1 MPMSTMEQVKALREK
16 TGGGIVEV
24 KKALDEAGGDE
35 AKAIEI
41 LKKRGE
47 AKAMKKTDRT
57 AGEGI
62 VVSYIHSNQRVGTL
76 LTLLSETD
84 FVARNDEFQELAKDL
99 AMHVTAMAPQYVRPE
114 DVPAELVAKERVIW
128 EEQVSAEGKP
138 AEIAEKILLGKEKK
152 FREELALLSQP
163 FVKDP
168 SKTVQALITESI
180 HRIGENIQ
188 VGSFTRFEV

>member
-1 MPMSTMEQVKALREK
+1 MSTMEQVKALREK

-24 KKALDEAGGDE
+24 KKALDEANGDE
-35 AKAIEI
+35 TKAIEI

-47 AKAMKKTDRT
+47 AKALKKTGRT

-84 FVARNDEFQELAKDL
+84 FVARNSEFQELAHDL
-99 AMHVTAMAPQYVRPE
+99 AMHVTAMAPRYIRPE
-114 DVPAELVAKERVIW
+114 DVPTELVVDERRIW
-128 EEQVSAEGKP
+128 EEQVLAEGKS
-138 AEIAEKILLGKEKK
+138 AEIADKILLGKEKK
-152 FREELALLSQP
+152 FREELALLTQP

-168 SKTVQALITESI
+168 SKTVQALITEKI

-188 VGSFTRFEV
+188 VGSFTRFEI

>member
-1 MPMSTMEQVKALREK
+1 MEQVKALREK

-24 KKALDEAGGDE
+24 KKALDEANGDE
-35 AKAIEI
+35 SKAIEI

-47 AKAMKKTDRT
+47 AKALKKTDRT

-84 FVARNDEFQELAKDL
+84 FVARNSEFQELAHDL
-99 AMHVTAMAPQYVRPE
+99 AMHVTAMAPRYVRPE
-114 DVPAELVAKERVIW
+114 DVPAELVASERKIW
-128 EEQVSAEGKP
+128 EEQVAAEGKP
-138 AEIAEKILLGKEKK
+138 AEIAEKILIGKEKK
-152 FREELALLSQP
+152 FREELALLTQP

-168 SKTVQALITESI
+168 TKTVQALITENI

-188 VGSFTRFEV
+188 VGSFTRFEI

>member
-1 MPMSTMEQVKALREK
+1 MSTMEQVKALREK

-24 KKALDEAGGDE
+24 KKALDEANGDE

-47 AKAMKKTDRT
+47 AKALKKTDRA

-84 FVARNDEFQELAKDL
+84 FVARNSEFQELAHDL
-99 AMHVTAMAPQYVRPE
+99 AMHVTAMAPRYVRPE
-114 DVPAELVAKERVIW
+114 DVPAELVASERKIW
-128 EEQVSAEGKP
+128 EEQVAAEGKP
-138 AEIAEKILLGKEKK
+138 AEIADKILVGKEKK
-152 FREELALLSQP
+152 FREELALLTQP

-168 SKTVQALITESI
+168 TKTVQALITESI

-188 VGSFTRFEV
+188 VGSFTRFEI

>member
-1 MPMSTMEQVKALREK
+1 MSTMEQVKALREK

-24 KKALDEAGGDE
+24 KKALDEANGDE
-35 AKAIEI
+35 ARAIEI

-47 AKAMKKTDRT
+47 AKALKKTDRT

-62 VVSYIHSNQRVGTL
+62 VASYIHSNQRVGTL
-76 LTLLSETD
+76 LTLLCETD
-84 FVARNDEFQELAKDL
+84 FVGRNEEFQELARDL
-99 AMHVTAMAPQYVRPE
+99 AMHVTAMAPRYVRPE
-114 DVPAELVAKERVIW
+114 DVPAELVLGERRIW
-128 EEQVSAEGKP
+128 EEQVAAEGKP

-152 FREELALLSQP
+152 FREDLALLTQP

-168 SKTVQALITESI
+168 SKTVQALITEKI

-188 VGSFTRFEV
+188 VGSFTRFEI

>member
-1 MPMSTMEQVKALREK
+1 MSTMEQVKQLREK

-24 KKALDEAGGDE
+24 KKALDEAQGDE

-47 AKAMKKTDRT
+47 AKALKKAERT

-62 VVSYIHSNQRVGTL
+62 VVSYIHSNNRVGAL
-76 LTLLSETD
+76 LTLLCETD
-84 FVARNDEFQELAKDL
+84 FVARNPEFQELGRDL

-114 DVPAELVAKERVIW
+114 DIPAELVAKERVIW
-128 EEQVSAEGKP
+128 EEQVKSEGKP
-138 AEIAEKILLGKEKK
+138 AVIAEKILAGKEKK
-152 FREELALLSQP
+152 FREDLALLTQP

-168 SKTVQALITESI
+168 TQTVQALITEKI

-188 VGSFTRFEV
+188 VAGFTRSEI

>member
-1 MPMSTMEQVKALREK
+1 MSTMEQVKALREK

-24 KKALDEAGGDE
+24 KKALDEANGDE

-47 AKAMKKTDRT
+47 AKALKKTDRT

-84 FVARNDEFQELAKDL
+84 FVARNSEFQELAHDL
-99 AMHVTAMAPQYVRPE
+99 AMHVTAMAPRYVRPE
-114 DVPAELVAKERVIW
+114 DVPAELIASERKIW
-128 EEQVSAEGKP
+128 EEQVAAEGKP
-138 AEIAEKILLGKEKK
+138 AEIAEKILIGKEKK
-152 FREELALLSQP
+152 FREELALLTQP

-168 SKTVQALITESI
+168 TKTVQALITENI

-188 VGSFTRFEV
+188 VGSFTRFEI

>member
-1 MPMSTMEQVKALREK
+1 MSTMEQVKALREK

-24 KKALDEAGGDE
+24 KKALDEANGDE
-35 AKAIEI
+35 TKAIEI

-47 AKAMKKTDRT
+47 AKALKKTDRA

-62 VVSYIHSNQRVGTL
+62 VVSYIHSNQRVGAL

-84 FVARNDEFQELAKDL
+84 FVARNSEFQELAHDL
-99 AMHVTAMAPQYVRPE
+99 AMHVTAMAPHYIRPE
-114 DVPAELVAKERVIW
+114 DVPAELVADERAIW
-128 EEQVSAEGKP
+128 EEQVAAEGKP
-138 AEIAEKILLGKEKK
+138 AEIADKILLGKEKK
-152 FREELALLSQP
+152 FRDELALLTQP

-168 SKTVQALITESI
+168 TKTVQALITEKI

-188 VGSFTRFEV
+188 VGSFTRFEI

>member
-1 MPMSTMEQVKALREK
+1 MEQVKALREK

-24 KKALDEAGGDE
+24 KKALDEANGDE

-47 AKAMKKTDRT
+47 AKALKKTDRT

-76 LTLLSETD
+76 LTLLCETD
-84 FVARNDEFQELAKDL
+84 FVGRNEEFQELAHDL
-99 AMHVTAMAPQYVRPE
+99 AMHVTAMAPRYVSPE
-114 DVPAELVAKERVIW
+114 DVPADLVASERKIW
-128 EEQVSAEGKP
+128 EEQVAAEGKP
-138 AEIAEKILLGKEKK
+138 AEIAEKILAGKEKK
-152 FREELALLSQP
+152 FREELALLTQP
-163 FVKDP
+163 FVKD
-168 SKTVQALITESI
+168 STKTVQALITEKI
-180 HRIGENIQ
+180 HRIGEKIQ

>member
-1 MPMSTMEQVKALREK
+1 MSTMEQVKALREK

-24 KKALDEAGGDE
+24 KKALDEANGDE

-47 AKAMKKTDRT
+47 AKALKKTDRA

-84 FVARNDEFQELAKDL
+84 FVARNNEFQELAHDL
-99 AMHVTAMAPQYVRPE
+99 AMHVTAMAPRYVRPE
-114 DVPAELVAKERVIW
+114 DVPAELVANERKIW
-128 EEQVSAEGKP
+128 EAQVAAEGKP
-138 AEIAEKILLGKEKK
+138 AEIADKIIIGKEKK
-152 FREELALLSQP
+152 FREELALLTQP

-168 SKTVQALITESI
+168 TKTVQALITENI

-188 VGSFTRFEV
+188 VGSFTRFEI

>member
-1 MPMSTMEQVKALREK
+1 MSTMEQVKALREK

-24 KKALDEAGGDE
+24 KKALDEANGDE

-47 AKAMKKTDRT
+47 AKALKKTDRA

-62 VVSYIHSNQRVGTL
+62 VVSYIHSNQRVGAL

-84 FVARNDEFQELAKDL
+84 FVARNSEFQELAHDL
-99 AMHVTAMAPQYVRPE
+99 AMHVTAMAPRYVRPE
-114 DVPAELVAKERVIW
+114 DVPAELVASERKIW
-128 EEQVSAEGKP
+128 EEQVAAEGKP
-138 AEIAEKILLGKEKK
+138 AEIADKILLGKEKK
-152 FREELALLSQP
+152 FREELALLTQP

-168 SKTVQALITESI
+168 TKTVQALITESI

-188 VGSFTRFEV
+188 VGSFTRFEI

>member
-1 MPMSTMEQVKALREK
+1 MEQVKALREK

-24 KKALDEAGGDE
+24 KKALDEANGDE

-47 AKAMKKTDRT
+47 AKALKKTDRT

-84 FVARNDEFQELAKDL
+84 FVARNSEFQELAHDL
-99 AMHVTAMAPQYVRPE
+99 AMHVTAMAPRYVRPE
-114 DVPAELVAKERVIW
+114 DVPAELVMSERKIW
-128 EEQVSAEGKP
+128 EEQVAAEGKP

-152 FREELALLSQP
+152 FREDLALLTQP

-168 SKTVQALITESI
+168 SKTVQALITEKI

-188 VGSFTRFEV
+188 VGSFTRFEI

>member
-1 MPMSTMEQVKALREK
+1 MEQVKALREK

-24 KKALDEAGGDE
+24 KKALDEANGDE

-47 AKAMKKTDRT
+47 AKALKKTDRT

-62 VVSYIHSNQRVGTL
+62 VVSYIHSNQRIGTL

-84 FVARNDEFQELAKDL
+84 FVARNSEFQTLAHDL
-99 AMHVTAMAPQYVRPE
+99 AMHVTAMAPRYIRPE
-114 DVPAELVAKERVIW
+114 DVPAELVASERVIW
-128 EEQVSAEGKP
+128 EAQVAAEGKP
-138 AEIAEKILLGKEKK
+138 AEIADKILLGKEKK
-152 FREELALLSQP
+152 FREELALFTQP

-168 SKTVQALITESI
+168 TKTVQALITESI

-188 VGSFTRFEV
+188 VGSFTRFEI

>member
-1 MPMSTMEQVKALREK
+1 MSTMEQVKALREK

-24 KKALDEAGGDE
+24 KKALDEANGDE

-47 AKAMKKTDRT
+47 AKALKKTDRT

-84 FVARNDEFQELAKDL
+84 FVARNSEFQELAHDL
-99 AMHVTAMAPQYVRPE
+99 AMHVTAMAPRYVRPE
-114 DVPAELVAKERVIW
+114 DVPAELVARERKIW
-128 EEQVSAEGKP
+128 EEQVAAEGKP
-138 AEIAEKILLGKEKK
+138 AEIADKILLGKEKK
-152 FREELALLSQP
+152 FREELALLTQP

-188 VGSFTRFEV
+188 VGSFTRFEI

>member
-1 MPMSTMEQVKALREK
+1 MEQVKALREK

-24 KKALDEAGGDE
+24 KKALDEANGDE
-35 AKAIEI
+35 ARAIEI

-47 AKAMKKTDRT
+47 AKALKKTDRT

-62 VVSYIHSNQRVGTL
+62 VASYIHSNQRVGTL
-76 LTLLSETD
+76 LTLLCETD
-84 FVARNDEFQELAKDL
+84 FVGRNEEFQELARDL
-99 AMHVTAMAPQYVRPE
+99 AMHVTAMAPRYVRPE
-114 DVPAELVAKERVIW
+114 DVPAELVLGERRIW
-128 EEQVSAEGKP
+128 EEQVAAEGKP

-152 FREELALLSQP
+152 FREDLALLTQP

-168 SKTVQALITESI
+168 SKTVQALITEKI

-188 VGSFTRFEV
+188 VGSFTRFEI

>member
-1 MPMSTMEQVKALREK
+1 MEQVKALREK

-24 KKALDEAGGDE
+24 KKALDEANGDE

-84 FVARNDEFQELAKDL
+84 FVARNSDFQELAKDL
-99 AMHVTAMAPQYVRPE
+99 AMHITAMAPQYIRPE
-114 DVPAELVAKERVIW
+114 DVPAELVAKERTIW
-128 EEQVSAEGKP
+128 EEQVAAEGKP
-138 AEIAEKILLGKEKK
+138 AEIAEKILAGKEKK
-152 FREELALLSQP
+152 FREELSLLAQP
-163 FVKDP
+163 FVKD
-168 SKTVQALITESI
+168 STKTVQELITESI

>member
-1 MPMSTMEQVKALREK
+1 MSTMEQVKALREK

-47 AKAMKKTDRT
+47 AKAMKKTDRA

-84 FVARNDEFQELAKDL
+84 FVARNSEFQELAKDL
-99 AMHVTAMAPQYVRPE
+99 AMHITAMAPQYVRPE
-114 DVPAELVAKERVIW
+114 DVPAEMVAKERVIW
-128 EEQVSAEGKP
+128 EEQVATEGKP
-138 AEIAEKILLGKEKK
+138 AEIAEKILAGKEKK

>member
-1 MPMSTMEQVKALREK
+1 MSTMEQVKALREK

-24 KKALDEAGGDE
+24 KKALDEANGDE

-47 AKAMKKTDRT
+47 AKALKKTDRT

-84 FVARNDEFQELAKDL
+84 FVARNSEFQELAHDL
-99 AMHVTAMAPQYVRPE
+99 AMHVTAMAPRYVRPE
-114 DVPAELVAKERVIW
+114 DVPAELVASERKIW
-128 EEQVSAEGKP
+128 EEQVAAEGKP
-138 AEIAEKILLGKEKK
+138 AEIADKILLGKEKK
-152 FREELALLSQP
+152 FREELALLTQP

-188 VGSFTRFEV
+188 VGSFTRFEI

>member
-1 MPMSTMEQVKALREK
+1 MSTMEQVKALREK

-24 KKALDEAGGDE
+24 KKALDEANGDE

-47 AKAMKKTDRT
+47 AKALKKTDRT

-84 FVARNDEFQELAKDL
+84 FVARNSEFQELAHDL
-99 AMHVTAMAPQYVRPE
+99 AMHVTAMAPRYVRPE
-114 DVPAELVAKERVIW
+114 DVPAELVASERKIW
-128 EEQVSAEGKP
+128 EEQVAAEGKP
-138 AEIAEKILLGKEKK
+138 AEIAEKILIGKEKK
-152 FREELALLSQP
+152 FREELALLTQP

-168 SKTVQALITESI
+168 TKTVQALITENI

-188 VGSFTRFEV
+188 VGSFTRFEI

>member
-1 MPMSTMEQVKALREK
+1 MEQVKALREK

-24 KKALDEAGGDE
+24 KKALDEANGDE

-47 AKAMKKTDRT
+47 AKALKKTDRA

-84 FVARNDEFQELAKDL
+84 FVARNSEFQELAKDL
-99 AMHVTAMAPQYVRPE
+99 AMHITAMAPQYIRPE
-114 DVPAELVAKERVIW
+114 DVPAELVAKERLIW
-128 EEQVSAEGKP
+128 EEQVAAEGKP
-138 AEIAEKILLGKEKK
+138 AEIAEKILAGKEKK
-152 FREELALLSQP
+152 FREELSLLAQP
-163 FVKDP
+163 FVKD
-168 SKTVQALITESI
+168 STKTVQALITESI

>member
-1 MPMSTMEQVKALREK
+1 MSTMEQVKALREK

-24 KKALDEAGGDE
+24 KKALDEANGDE
-35 AKAIEI
+35 VKAIEI

-84 FVARNDEFQELAKDL
+84 FVARNSDFQELAKDL

-128 EEQVSAEGKP
+128 EEQVAAEEKP
-138 AEIAEKILLGKEKK
+138 AEIAEKILVGKEKK

-163 FVKDP
+163 FVKD
-168 SKTVQALITESI
+168 STKTVQELITESI

>member
-1 MPMSTMEQVKALREK
+1 MSTMEQVKALREK

-24 KKALDEAGGDE
+24 KKALDEANGDE

-47 AKAMKKTDRT
+47 AKALKKTDRT

-62 VVSYIHSNQRVGTL
+62 VVSYIHSNQRVGTI

-84 FVARNDEFQELAKDL
+84 FVARNSEFQELAHDL
-99 AMHVTAMAPQYVRPE
+99 AMHVTAMAPRYIRPE
-114 DVPAELVAKERVIW
+114 DVPAELVANECKIW
-128 EEQVSAEGKP
+128 GEQVAAEGKP

-152 FREELALLSQP
+152 FREELALLTQP
-163 FVKDP
+163 FVKD
-168 SKTVQALITESI
+168 STKTVQALITEKI

-188 VGSFTRFEV
+188 VGSFTRFEI

>member
-1 MPMSTMEQVKALREK
+1 MEQVKALREK

-24 KKALDEAGGDE
+24 KKALDEANGDE

-62 VVSYIHSNQRVGTL
+62 VVSYIHSNNRVGTL
-76 LTLLSETD
+76 LTLLCETD
-84 FVARNDEFQELAKDL
+84 FVGRNEEFRELARDL
-99 AMHVTAMAPQYVRPE
+99 AMHVAAMAPQYIHPE
-114 DVPAELVAKERVIW
+114 DVPVEMVASERSIW
-128 EEQVSAEGKP
+128 DEQVAAEGKS
-138 AEIAEKILLGKEKK
+138 AEIVEKILAGKEKK
-152 FREELALLSQP
+152 FREELALLTQS

-168 SKTVQALITESI
+168 TKTVQSLITEKI

-188 VGSFTRFEV
+188 VGSFTRFEI

>member
-1 MPMSTMEQVKALREK
+1 MSTMEQVKALREK

-24 KKALDEAGGDE
+24 KKALDEANGDE
-35 AKAIEI
+35 TKAIEI

-47 AKAMKKTDRT
+47 AKALKKTDRT

-84 FVARNDEFQELAKDL
+84 FVARNSEFQELAHDL
-99 AMHVTAMAPQYVRPE
+99 AMHVTAMAPRYVRPE
-114 DVPAELVAKERVIW
+114 DVPAELVANERKIW
-128 EEQVSAEGKP
+128 EEQVAAEGKP
-138 AEIAEKILLGKEKK
+138 TEIADKILLGKEKK
-152 FREELALLSQP
+152 FREELALLTQP

-168 SKTVQALITESI
+168 TKTVQALITESI

-188 VGSFTRFEV
+188 VGSFTRFEI